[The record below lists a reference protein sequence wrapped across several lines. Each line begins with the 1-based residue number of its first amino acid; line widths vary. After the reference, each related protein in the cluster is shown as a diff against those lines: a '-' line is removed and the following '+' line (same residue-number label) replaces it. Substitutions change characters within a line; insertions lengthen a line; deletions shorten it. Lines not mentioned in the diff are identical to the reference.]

1 MSIRR
6 ILIVDR
12 PEEFRRY
19 LDDFRGHSGSV
30 VITAVSREEALDRF
44 GEGDIALVILDFTF
58 DHAARTAI
66 YFDLLAMPVHHGTPV
81 IFLVDR
87 NTEPTVR
94 KLLQRPIDRMVGKP
108 ISGRRLA
115 EASREALNLPSR
127 RAVEL
132 LVRLY
137 RMDGGDPFPI
147 RAKTLN
153 MSSGGLFVQTQ
164 VHLDIGQRLKVAVRV
179 PDNDAVIELET
190 ILRRKETMGQDIG
203 YGLQVVRLLSGDPA
217 AMQMAYG
224 VDFSPRAGQEG
235 APR

>member
-12 PEEFRRY
+12 PEGLRRY

-30 VITAVSREEALDRF
+30 TITAATREEALDRF
-44 GEGDIALVILDFTF
+44 DEGDISAVILDFTF
-58 DHAARTAI
+58 DHAAHTAI

-81 IFLVDR
+81 VFMVDR
-87 NTEPTVR
+87 STEPTVR
-94 KLLQRPIDRMVGKP
+94 KLMQRPIDRMVGKP

-115 EASREALNLPSR
+115 EATREALNLPTR
-127 RAVEL
+127 RSVEL

-137 RMDGGDPFPI
+137 RMDGNDPFPI

-153 MSSGGLFVQTQ
+153 MSSGGMFVQTQ
-164 VHLDIGQRLKVAVRV
+164 VNLDIGQHLRVAIRL
-179 PDNDAVIELET
+179 PDSEGTVELET

-203 YGLQVVRLLSGDPA
+203 YGLQVVRLLSGDPSA
-217 AMQMAYG
+217 LQMAYG
-224 VDFSPRAGQEG
+224 VDF
-235 APR
+235 APRTSQGGPSE